1 MIRKL
6 KSKWL
11 LVLMVL
17 AVYPACVLSYVWYHC
32 LVSDFQGGKYGQLDA
47 YRHTLASAVVTY
59 TSSSKLVAVA
69 TAVMERKD
77 KPSSL
82 MDRHN
87 NIIGVEIGQT
97 ATSFS
102 QINGL
107 VLQRVND
114 GTENAVEESQVT
126 WLARPYWEKS
136 LFW

>member
-1 MIRKL
+1 MIRRL

-11 LVLMVL
+11 LGLLLL

-32 LVSDFQGGKYGQLDA
+32 LLSDFEGGKNGQLDA

-59 TSSSKLVAVA
+59 TSSPKLITAA
-69 TAVMERKD
+69 TAVMERKGR
-77 KPSSL
+77 PANL

-87 NIIGVEIGQT
+87 NQIGVSIGEA

-102 QINGL
+102 QINAS
-107 VLQRVND
+107 VLQRVNE
-114 GTENAVEESQVT
+114 GTENAIEYSQVT

>member
-1 MIRKL
+1 
-6 KSKWL
+6 
-11 LVLMVL
+11 MVL
-17 AVYPACVLSYVWYHC
+17 AVYPAFVLSYVWYQC
-32 LVSDFQGGKYGQLDA
+32 WVSDFQGGKYGQLDA

-77 KPSSL
+77 KAAHR

-87 NIIGVEIGQT
+87 NIIGVEIGMT

-102 QINGL
+102 QLNIL
-107 VLQRVND
+107 VQQRVNQ
-114 GTENAVEESQVT
+114 GAENAIEASQVT
-126 WLARPYWEKS
+126 WLAMPYWEKS

>member
-1 MIRKL
+1 MHKL

-11 LVLMVL
+11 LSLIVLS
-17 AVYPACVLSYVWYHC
+17 VYPAFVLGYVWYHC

-59 TSSSKLVAVA
+59 SSSSKLVAVA

-77 KPSSL
+77 SAANR

-102 QINGL
+102 QLNVL
-107 VLQRVND
+107 VQQRVNQ
-114 GTENAVEESQVT
+114 GAENAVEASQVT
-126 WLARPYWEKS
+126 WLATPYWEKS

>member
-1 MIRKL
+1 MIRRL

-11 LVLMVL
+11 LGSLLL
-17 AVYPACVLSYVWYHC
+17 AVYPVCVLSYVWYHC
-32 LVSDFQGGKYGQLDA
+32 LVSDFQGGKNGQLDA

-59 TSSSKLVAVA
+59 TSSSKLIAVA

-77 KPSSL
+77 NPSNL

-87 NIIGVEIGQT
+87 NIIGVEIGMT

-107 VLQRVND
+107 VLQRVNQ
-114 GTENAVEESQVT
+114 GTENAVETSQVT
-126 WLARPYWEKS
+126 WLATPYWEKS

>member
-1 MIRKL
+1 MRSF
-6 KSKWL
+6 KSKWW
-11 LVLMVL
+11 LVLIVP
-17 AVYPACVLSYVWYHC
+17 AVYPAFVLGYVWYHC
-32 LVSDFQGGKYGQLDA
+32 LVSDFQGGENGQLDA

-59 TSSSKLVAVA
+59 TSSPKLVEVA
-69 TAVMERKD
+69 TAVMERKGWR
-77 KPSSL
+77 SNL

-87 NIIGVEIGQT
+87 NLIGTGIGQA

-114 GTENAVEESQVT
+114 GAENAVEESQVT
-126 WLARPYWEKS
+126 WLARPYWGKS

>member
-1 MIRKL
+1 MHKL

-11 LVLMVL
+11 LSLIVLS
-17 AVYPACVLSYVWYHC
+17 VYPAFVLGYVWYHC
-32 LVSDFQGGKYGQLDA
+32 LVSDFQGGTYGQLDA

-59 TSSSKLVAVA
+59 SSSSKLVAVA

-77 KPSSL
+77 SAANR

-102 QINGL
+102 QLNVL
-107 VLQRVND
+107 VQQRVNQ
-114 GTENAVEESQVT
+114 GAENAVEASQVT
-126 WLARPYWEKS
+126 WLATPYWEKS